1 MKNILKVI
9 FSYVLF
15 LFFTF
20 FLTTII
26 PLLLYSMVQTLQQ
39 LLFLD
44 KLSFSNKIWGYIW
57 INASVLTGLCGF
69 YYTITVLN
77 KNFSDYPIGSFIV
90 FMALGITLFLCPFND
105 TFSSIIAFYFSECRW
120 IGADSVLNIYAYIG
134 IILFLYS
141 INIYHKE

>member
-77 KNFSDYPIGSFIV
+77 KNFSDYPIGSFI
-90 FMALGITLFLCPFND
+90 
-105 TFSSIIAFYFSECRW
+105 AFYFSECRW

-141 INIYHKE
+141 ISIYHKE